1 MLFDDGDEDIYLMIA
16 VSPDGIEVTA
26 EAQEGKGKALG
37 GKFTWQEIAE
47 ELFTQAKE
55 LGREE
60 AVQMGV

>member
-1 MLFDDGDEDIYLMIA
+1 MLFDDGDDALYLKVA
-16 VSPDGIEVTA
+16 VMATGIEVIA
-26 EAQEGKGKALG
+26 EGQEGTGITLG
-37 GKFTWQEIAE
+37 GEFSWQDIAE